1 MSEIMRW
8 LMKLSLRLRSLF
20 RRDAADGEL
29 DAELHFHIER
39 QIVANVSAG
48 MPPAEA
54 RRTALREF
62 GGVEELKEECRDV
75 RKTNYIH
82 DLAQDLRY
90 GLRMLRKS
98 PGFTAVAVLTLA
110 LGIGANTAI
119 FSVVDGV
126 LLRPLEFPQPGRL
139 MRITNSYPEGAFLA
153 MRSDLHT
160 MDVATY
166 WDGTEFNL
174 TGLGDPVRL
183 DGSSV
188 SAEFFSA
195 LGVKP
200 ALGRVFLA
208 GEDHPGQDNVVVLSQ
223 ALWRDRFGSDTNV
236 IGRSVTLE
244 GVSRQI
250 VGVMPASFQFPSPKT
265 QLWIPL
271 HLDTGDL
278 GAMWGGPFLPVIG
291 RLRASAT
298 LEQARAELRQFAP
311 RVVSMFPWKMPDNW
325 KSAGLISL
333 QQDFV
338 GDVQTKLLV
347 LLGAI
352 GLVLLIACA
361 NVANLLL
368 SRAATRQREMAVRTA
383 LGAGRWRIC
392 RQLLTESMILAIC
405 GGALGMLLSVNGLAW
420 LKAILPADT
429 PRLGTVAMDW
439 RVLVFTAV
447 VALLTGVIFGLAP
460 ALHASKIDLTESLK
474 TGGQHSA
481 AMGASH
487 RLRSALAITEIA
499 LAVMLVTG
507 AGLMVK
513 SLWVL
518 SHVNPGFQT
527 ESTVTARITPNESFC
542 ANFARC
548 LGFYNDLVGRVRALP
563 GVEEAALVSV
573 LPLNGRVDAFAAD
586 LEDRPRAADNS
597 APMIFETV
605 ITPGYLRLMG
615 IPLLQGRAFT
625 TADQSPGAPPV
636 ALISASTARKYWPN
650 QSAIGK
656 HIKPVFVD
664 TWMTIVGV
672 VADVNEDSLAAKLP
686 SWAEGAVYDAYGN
699 ASLLTPRHGRQ
710 QPTEMTLVVRTTKD
724 QASITS
730 ALREAVS
737 NLNAEVPVSEVQT
750 LRAVVTESVSAP
762 RSTMSLFTI
771 FAALALVLGT
781 VGIYGVVSYSVA
793 QRTSE
798 IGVRMALG
806 AQRRD
811 VLRLVMG
818 HGTRLA
824 LVGVAAGIA
833 GAFAATRAMASLLY
847 GVTATDP
854 LTFIAV
860 VILLAVVTL
869 AASYIPARRA
879 MRVDP
884 MVALRYE

>member
-1 MSEIMRW
+1 MRW
-8 LMKLSLRLRSLF
+8 LRRLLRKRALDNQLDSELRF
-20 RRDAADGEL
+20 HVEQQIADNI
-29 DAELHFHIER
+29 A
-39 QIVANVSAG
+39 AG
-48 MPPAEA
+48 MNPAEA
-54 RRTALREF
+54 RRRALAQF
-62 GGVEELKEECRDV
+62 GGVEYVKEECREARGTHFV
-75 RKTNYIH
+75 EA
-82 DLAQDLRY
+82 LLQDLRY
-90 GLRMLRKS
+90 AFRMLRKS
-98 PGFTAVAVLTLA
+98 PGFTAVVVLTLA

-119 FSVVDGV
+119 FSIVNGV
-126 LLRPLEFPQPGRL
+126 LLRPLEFPQPERL

-166 WDGTEFNL
+166 WEGTEFNL
-174 TGLGDPVRL
+174 TGLGNPVRL

-200 ALGRVFLA
+200 TLGRVFLA
-208 GEDHPGQDNVVVLSQ
+208 GEDHPSQDNVVVLSQ
-223 ALWRDRFGSDTNV
+223 ALWRDRFGSDVNV
-236 IGRSVTLE
+236 IGRSITLE
-244 GVSRQI
+244 GISRQI
-250 VGVMPASFQFPSPKT
+250 VGVMPASFQFLSPKT
-265 QLWIPL
+265 QLWVPL
-271 HLDTGDL
+271 HLDTGNL
-278 GAMWGGPFLPVIG
+278 GALFGGPFLPVIG
-291 RLRASAT
+291 RLRAGAT
-298 LEQARAELRQFAP
+298 LEQAHAELQQFAP

-325 KSAGLISL
+325 KSASLISL

-338 GDVQTKLLV
+338 GEVQTKLLV

-368 SRAATRQREMAVRTA
+368 SRAATRQREMALRAA

-392 RQLLTESMILAIC
+392 RQLLTESTILAIL
-405 GGALGMLLSVNGLAW
+405 GGAFGMLLSVNGLAW

-429 PRLGTVAMDW
+429 PRLATVTLDW

-474 TGGQHSA
+474 IGGQHSA
-481 AMGASH
+481 AMGVSH
-487 RLRSALAITEIA
+487 RLRSVLAITEIA

-518 SHVNPGFQT
+518 SHVNLGFQT
-527 ESTVTARITPNESFC
+527 ESIVTARITPNESFC

-563 GVEEAALVSV
+563 GVERAALVSV
-573 LPLNGRVDAFAAD
+573 LPLNGRVDGFAAD
-586 LEDRPRAADNS
+586 LEDHPRAADNS

-605 ITPGYLRLMG
+605 ITPDYLRLMG

-625 TADQSPGAPPV
+625 TADESPGAPPV
-636 ALISASTARKYWPN
+636 ALVSASTARKYWPN
-650 QSAIGK
+650 QSAVGK

-664 TWMTIVGV
+664 TWMKIVGV
-672 VADVNEDSLAAKLP
+672 VADVNEYSVAAKLP
-686 SWAEGAVYDAYGN
+686 SWADGAVYDAYGN

-710 QPTEMTLVVRTTKD
+710 QPTEMTLVVRTSNS
-724 QASITS
+724 QVNYAGL
-730 ALREAVS
+730 LRRSVAG
-737 NLNAEVPVSEVQT
+737 LNPEVPVSEVQT
-750 LRAVVTESVSAP
+750 LRAIASESVSAP
-762 RSTMSLFTI
+762 RSTMSLFAI
-771 FAALALVLGT
+771 FAALALVLGA
-781 VGIYGVVSYSVA
+781 VGIYGVVSYSMV

-798 IGVRMALG
+798 IGIRLALG

-811 VLRLVMG
+811 VLHLVVAYG
-818 HGTRLA
+818 LRLA
-824 LVGVAAGIA
+824 FAGVVAGIA
-833 GAFAATRAMASLLY
+833 GALAATRAMSSLLY
-847 GVTATDP
+847 GVSATDP

-860 VILLAVVTL
+860 AILLAAVTL
-869 AASYIPARRA
+869 AACYIPARRA
-879 MRVDP
+879 MKVDP